1 MRKCVK
7 SGHTEFYV
15 VRSRWMDGQW
25 STSLNCGAHV
35 LPLNRLFP
43 RQKLWGWT
51 LKLSSCP
58 GRCGICSF
66 FFQKGR
72 GVNSILL
79 LLENLQ
85 KDIFLSDLRYGIGQ
99 VRFQFKA
106 LQYIL
111 ECLTIIKIAFK
122 LQIC

>member
-1 MRKCVK
+1 MGMDIEIILV
-7 SGHTEFYV
+7 
-15 VRSRWMDGQW
+15 SRQVWY
-25 STSLNCGAHV
+25 
-35 LPLNRLFP
+35 LF
-43 RQKLWGWT
+43 
-51 LKLSSCP
+51 
-58 GRCGICSF
+58 F